1 MRQEI
6 SRIWISAVPSKRGL
20 LPILGLPFLI
30 PPFRASGRG
39 HREDRL
45 ERGIRLDDAAL
56 VQALRSRI
64 RPIWQ
69 TYFPT

>member
-1 MRQEI
+1 MCI
-6 SRIWISAVPSKRGL
+6 SVVPSKRGPRL
-20 LPILGLPFLI
+20 ILGRPFLT
-30 PPFRASGRG
+30 PPFCASGRG

-69 TYFPT
+69 TYFTT